1 MDEARHLS
9 SDPARREVDAA
20 PRDGAPLVLSEI
32 EAALRRIRLGVEV
45 VEDLAVLLTVALAA
59 VGGEANHEGE
69 ERGQ

>member
-1 MDEARHLS
+1 MDEARRLS

-32 EAALRRIRLGVEV
+32 EAALRLIRLGVEV
-45 VEDLAVLLTVALAA
+45 VEDSAVLLTVALAA